1 MNKRKNQKLKFG
13 EVTQRLGLR
22 KVSVGL
28 CSVILGTSILVFG
41 NHSKAQAATVDNAAQ
56 TTLQTTNTQQKADD
70 AVQATSL
77 DTNKAETV
85 ANTATVADKTA
96 TTSTA
101 QTNDATQSASQDQEQ
116 AKIVPTVQA
125 NIPTNFKNSVQVS
138 DWDQFSNAFKDSS
151 VDQIVLN
158 NDINVGGRRE
168 KAFTQKGIA
177 RTVEI
182 TSKDADKP
190 VNFNFGEHFISTW
203 DNNQKNTNQNW
214 NIIFKDVNITSTDKV
229 FTPIF
234 TNNNSVNYSKKNTI
248 TYSNV
253 NYTGH
258 QFSRSDASNIVLDGN
273 VNINS
278 VLESGDYSV
287 ITAYSMKVTDG
298 SNVVM
303 NVKEDPK
310 FSNNTTQYLWGN
322 SAVHTYYND
331 SNDAVVIGSGA
342 TFKFNPDQATTNTKG
357 FTFSDKAN
365 MIIADNAHVDMNM
378 GDGNSTAILAA
389 RQLTVKNGAVLNIT
403 TKQDNN
409 GSHAWG
415 SNNNGNHVAPISL
428 GNLKDSHGNTG
439 FDIEKNATVRIVRSQ
454 SGRPAVSPLI
464 SFGST
469 GENPYNNYT
478 LNVADGA
485 TLDLQDAGQS
495 NWHEYGDKLASYL
508 GNSAEL
514 PLNGLI
520 AMYGIRS
527 VDNLN
532 FGNVKYVNLQR
543 TGYQHGVLIRLEGG
557 HNISG
562 SNAVNINGNDIPL
575 MQWQAGN
582 HSDKSDY
589 SWNVDS
595 LFTENKMGN
604 YAYNY
609 NGKGQKTGNNPSKQQ
624 YSTDLKFDQTSGFV
638 SFTDRKNVE
647 QHADFNNNFNWWKAQ
662 RIAFG
667 SQLAPD
673 SSKYLASA
681 KGEVVTHVG
690 ANEQSPSLAAKN
702 VALTWKDTDGKAIVA
717 PENYTVTWK
726 KLPDTTKITE
736 ENSELV
742 ITFKDKSNETVKVP
756 VVVKGA
762 TAINGN
768 KVYQGEPAPNARL
781 AVNTKD
787 VDNFGIKAMT
797 WDQTP
802 KTDVAGAEIPGVV
815 KVDYADGTHQLVNV
829 TIDVIGVEKGIDHKD
844 DKILYKV
851 IRVATQVSGTGSQG
865 DVTTETTY
873 TRNRLTDYAYPVGNP
888 KRVTYTKWTKE
899 N

>member
-1 MNKRKNQKLKFG
+1 MRNKKIKFG
-13 EVTQRLGLR
+13 ELTQRLGLR

-28 CSVILGTSILVFG
+28 CSVILGTSILIFG
-41 NHSKAQAATVDNAAQ
+41 NQTKAHAATVNDAQVTMQSAKSQEQVPSTENADKKQSISAPQASTTTENKAINFATQKTDEAAAQ
-56 TTLQTTNTQQKADD
+56 TQK
-70 AVQATSL
+70 
-77 DTNKAETV
+77 
-85 ANTATVADKTA
+85 
-96 TTSTA
+96 
-101 QTNDATQSASQDQEQ
+101 QS
-116 AKIVPTVQA
+116 KIVPTVQA

-182 TSKDADKP
+182 TSKDAAKP
-190 VNFNFGEHFISTW
+190 VNFNFGDHFISTW
-203 DNNQKNTNQNW
+203 DNNQKGTNQNW

-234 TNNNSVNYSKKNTI
+234 TNNNSVKYSKKNTI

-258 QFSRSDASNIVLDGN
+258 QFTRADATNIVLDGN

-278 VLESGDYSV
+278 TLESGDYSA
-287 ITAYSMKVTDG
+287 ITAYSVKETDG

-310 FSNNTTQYLWGN
+310 FNPDTTQFLWGN

-342 TFKFNPDQATTNTKG
+342 TFKFNPNQTTINTKG

-365 MIIADNAHVDMNM
+365 MIIAENAHVDMNM
-378 GDGNSTAILAA
+378 GAGNSTAILAA
-389 RQLTVKNGAVLNIT
+389 RQLTVKDGAVLNIA

-409 GSHAWG
+409 GYHAWG
-415 SNNNGNHVAPISL
+415 DNNNGNHVAPISL
-428 GNLKDSHGNTG
+428 GNLKDSYGNTN
-439 FDIEKNATVRIVRSQ
+439 FDIEKNATVRIVRSE

-478 LNVADGA
+478 LNVADDA

-495 NWHEYGDKLASYL
+495 NWHEYGDELASYL
-508 GNSAEL
+508 GNPAEL
-514 PLNGLI
+514 SLNGLI

-527 VDNLN
+527 VDNLK

-543 TGYQHGVLIRLEGG
+543 TGFQHGILIRLEGG
-557 HNISG
+557 NNISG

-575 MQWQAGN
+575 MQWKAGN
-582 HSDKSDY
+582 RSDKSDY
-589 SWNVDS
+589 SWDVDQ
-595 LFTENKMGN
+595 LYTENKMGN

-609 NGKGQKTGNNPSKQQ
+609 NGKGQKAGNNPSKKQ

-638 SFTDRKNVE
+638 AFTDQKNLS
-647 QHADFNNNFNWWKAQ
+647 QHSDFNNNFNWWKAQ

-690 ANEQSPSLAAKN
+690 ADAQSPSLAAKN
-702 VALTWKDTDGKAIVA
+702 VELVWKDASGKTISA
-717 PENYTVTWK
+717 PSDYILAWK
-726 KLPDTTKITE
+726 ATPNTIKITE
-736 ENSELV
+736 QNGELV
-742 ITFKDKSNETVKVP
+742 ITFKDNSSETVKVT

-768 KVYQGEPAPNARL
+768 KVYQGEAAPKARL

-787 VDNFGIKAMT
+787 VDGFGISSMT
-797 WDQTP
+797 WDKEPNTN
-802 KTDVAGAEIPGVV
+802 VAGAEIPGVV
-815 KVDYADGTHQLVNV
+815 RVDYADGTHQLVNV
-829 TIDVIGVEKGIDHKD
+829 TIDVIGVEKGTDHKN
-844 DKILYKV
+844 DKTLY
-851 IRVATQVSGTGSQG
+851 RVLTLSGQISGTTGQISG
-865 DVTTETTY
+865 VSKVAY
-873 TRNRLTDYAYPVGNP
+873 ARNRLTDYAYPVGNP
-888 KRVTYTKWTKE
+888 NRVTYTKWIRLG
-899 N
+899 

>member
-1 MNKRKNQKLKFG
+1 MLSKHNSQERLRQMEQKSERFSIRKL
-13 EVTQRLGLR
+13 
-22 KVSVGL
+22 SVGAA
-28 CSVILGTSILVFG
+28 SVLIGLSFLGF
-41 NHSKAQAATVDNAAQ
+41 NAHSAKAATTNDNITAVQKNVTNTENTNVDNKSTAAV
-56 TTLQTTNTQQKADD
+56 D
-70 AVQATSL
+70 ANQVQAQQ
-77 DTNKAETV
+77 
-85 ANTATVADKTA
+85 NTATTQVQQSQNTN
-96 TTSTA
+96 TN
-101 QTNDATQSASQDQEQ
+101 QTQKEQ
-116 AKIVPTVQA
+116 AKPQIVPTVQA
-125 NIPTNFKNSVQVS
+125 NIPTNFNNSVQVS
-138 DWDQFSNAFKDSS
+138 NWDQFSNAFKDSR

-158 NDINVGGRRE
+158 NDINVDGRRE
-168 KAFTQKGIA
+168 KAFTQRGIA

-182 TSKDADKP
+182 TSKDATKP
-190 VNFNFGEHFISTW
+190 VNFNFGDHFISTW
-203 DNNQKNTNQNW
+203 DNNQRGTNQNW

-234 TNNNSVNYSKKNTI
+234 TNNNSVNYSKRNTV

-258 QFSRSDASNIVLDGN
+258 QFSRSDATNIVLDGN

-278 VLESGDYSV
+278 VLESGDYSA
-287 ITAYSMKVTDG
+287 ITAYSVKVTDG

-303 NVKEDPK
+303 NVKEDPR
-310 FSNNTTQYLWGN
+310 FSNNSTQFLWGN
-322 SAVHTYYND
+322 SAVHTFYND

-342 TFKFNPDQATTNTKG
+342 TFKFNPNQAVTNTKG
-357 FTFSDKAN
+357 FIFKDKAN
-365 MIIADNAHVDMNM
+365 MIIAENAHVDMNM
-378 GDGNSTAILAA
+378 GDGNSTAILAP
-389 RQLTVKNGAVLNIT
+389 RQLTVKKGAVLNIT

-415 SNNNGNHVAPISL
+415 DNNNGNHVAPISL
-428 GNLKDSHGNTG
+428 GNLKGSHGNTG
-439 FDIEKNATVRIVRSQ
+439 FDIENDATVRIVRTQ

-508 GNSAEL
+508 GNPNDLA
-514 PLNGLI
+514 LNGLI

-543 TGYQHGVLIRLEGG
+543 TGYQHGILIRLEGG

-562 SNAVNINGNDIPL
+562 SNAVNITGNAVPL
-575 MQWQAGN
+575 EQWSAGN
-582 HSDKSDY
+582 HSDKSNY
-589 SWNVDS
+589 SWDVDR
-595 LFTENKMGN
+595 LYTENKMGN

-609 NGKGQKTGNNPSKQQ
+609 NGKGQKTGNNPSKKQ

-638 SFTDRKNVE
+638 SFADRKGLN
-647 QHADFNNNFNWWKAQ
+647 QHSDFNDNFNWWKAQ

-673 SSKYLASA
+673 ASKYFAAA
-681 KGEVVTHVG
+681 KSEVVTHVG
-690 ANEQSPSLAAKN
+690 ANINTPSLN
-702 VALTWKDTDGKAIVA
+702 PNNIELTWKDKNGNAIAA
-717 PENYTVTWK
+717 PTGYKVSWK
-726 KLPDTTKITE
+726 QAPATSAITNE
-736 ENSELV
+736 TAELV
-742 ITFKDKSNETVKVP
+742 ITFKDNSTETIKVP
-756 VVVKGA
+756 VTVKGA

-768 KVYQGEPAPNARL
+768 KVYQGEAAPKARL
-781 AVNTKD
+781 AVNTKA
-787 VDNFGIKAMT
+787 VDSFGISGMT
-797 WDQTP
+797 WAQEPNTN
-802 KTDVAGAEIPGVV
+802 TAGAAIPGVV
-815 KVDYADGTHQLVNV
+815 KVDYSDGTSQLVNV
-829 TIDVIGVEKGIDHKD
+829 TIDVIGVEKGTDHKD
-844 DKILYKV
+844 DTNLYRV
-851 IRVATQVSGTGSQG
+851 INLSGQVSGTNGQDSGS
-865 DVTTETTY
+865 VEVIY

-888 KRVTYTKWTKE
+888 KRVTYTKWERISE